1 LKTGRMNG
9 RHGAFN
15 MKVLLISANTEQINM
30 PVLPLG
36 MAFVARAAEDAGH
49 EVSQI
54 NLMAD
59 PGALTSLAARIRMFR
74 PDIIGISVRNID
86 DQVSLH
92 PRFLLEPVKQVVAV
106 CRQHSEAG
114 IVLGG
119 AGYSMFPQH
128 VLAYLGADMG
138 IQGEGEHAFVT
149 LLDKMEKD
157 SDLSAIPGL
166 YHAAQGI
173 ANLPDINTE
182 LDRFP
187 FPEPDRHLTSWAPA
201 SDEIIWLPF
210 QTRRG
215 CPLNCSYCSTALIEG
230 ERTRMRSARSVID
243 ALSQYASA
251 GFDHFFFVDNTFNLP
266 RGYAVDL
273 CDGMI
278 EAGMGISWRCILY
291 PGKVNEELVEKMARS
306 GCVEVSLGME
316 SGSDIMLKRMN
327 KRFRTEDVR
336 HASELLKKYG
346 IRRMG
351 FLLLGGPGETRQT
364 VMESLQFADSL
375 ELEMVKVT
383 VGIRVYPN
391 TEIALHARQTKSL
404 SSDDN
409 LLFPRFYIENGM
421 EAWLRRTV
429 QDWLKDRSN
438 WIN

>member
-1 LKTGRMNG
+1 
-9 RHGAFN
+9 

-59 PGALTSLAARIRMFR
+59 PEALASLAARLRVVQ

-92 PRFLLEPVKQVVAV
+92 PRFLLKPVKQVVST
-106 CRQHSEAG
+106 CRKNSEAK

-119 AGYSMFPQH
+119 AGYSMFPEH

-138 IQGEGEHAFVT
+138 IQGEGEYAFVT
-149 LLDKMEKD
+149 LLGKLEKGQ
-157 SDLSAIPGL
+157 DLSVVPGL
-166 YHAAQGI
+166 HHAGRSI
-173 ANLPDINTE
+173 ANPPEVNKE
-182 LDRFP
+182 LDRFL
-187 FPEPDRHLTSWAPA
+187 FPESEKHLTSLTPA
-201 SDEIIWLPF
+201 NDEIIWLPF

-230 ERTRMRSARSVID
+230 SHTRKRSAKPVID

-266 RGYAVDL
+266 RGYAIDL
-273 CDGMI
+273 CDRMSA
-278 EAGMGISWRCILY
+278 AGLSISWRCILY
-291 PGKVNEELVEKMARS
+291 PGTVNEELVERMAKS

-316 SGSDIMLKRMN
+316 SGSDTILKKMN
-327 KRFRTEDVR
+327 KRFCTEDVR
-336 HASELLKKYG
+336 HASDLLEKYG
-346 IRRMG
+346 IHRMG

-364 VMESLQFADSL
+364 VMESLQFVDSL
-375 ELEMVKVT
+375 ELDMVKVT
-383 VGIRVYPN
+383 IGIRIYPD
-391 TEIALHARQTKSL
+391 TDLARYARQIGKL
-404 SSDDN
+404 SADDD
-409 LLFPRFYIENGM
+409 LLSPRFYIEDSM
-421 EAWLRRTV
+421 EAWLRKTIK
-429 QDWLKDRSN
+429 DWMKDRFN
-438 WIN
+438 WIY